1 MTFFE
6 VPGFFNV
13 FMLIVFLRNW
23 LACFKLILRFYEF
36 NKDTTETVNER
47 LVIGTVFQSFLVG
60 VCSGDT

>member
-23 LACFKLILRFYEF
+23 LACLKLILRFYEF
-36 NKDTTETVNER
+36 NKDTTETVNKR
-47 LVIGTVFQSFLVG
+47 LVIETVFQN
-60 VCSGDT
+60 